1 MTTQFLDSVEEVFAP
16 QSQTT
21 VELTENEVQ
30 LLADR
35 IVEEILKMGQKS
47 ISKKKIEKMVA
58 SELEKVGA

>member
-1 MTTQFLDSVEEVFAP
+1 MTTQFLDSVEKIFAP
-16 QSQTT
+16 QPQTT

-35 IVEEILKMGQKS
+35 IVEEIFKMGQKS